1 MRQWKEIQ
9 KVPWGECLIDKKI
22 SGDAY
27 TFDDV
32 LIVPLKSDVLPTEVR
47 TNTKLTDSIELNVPI
62 VSAAMDTVTES
73 RLAIALAQQG
83 GIGIIHKNMPI
94 DKQAAE
100 VDKVK
105 RSESGMI
112 VDPIT
117 MSPNEK
123 IEDAVK
129 LMAHYKISGV
139 PITEDGRLVGILTNR
154 DLRFETRFHLPI
166 REVMTKDDL
175 VTVPVG
181 TTLEEAQRILHKHRI
196 EKLLVVDKNQN
207 LKGLITVKDI
217 TKKIKYPLSA
227 KDNQGRLRVGAAI
240 GASGDYLERMTELIR
255 AKVDVIVV
263 DTAHGHSS
271 RVLSAVREAK
281 KRFPEMGIVAGN
293 IATEEAAR
301 DLVHAGVDA
310 VKVGMGPGSICTTR
324 VVSGVGMPQIT
335 AILSCACATRE
346 ANIPLI
352 ADGGIKF
359 SGDITKALAAGANSV
374 MIGSL
379 FAGTDESPGE
389 TILYQGR
396 TFKSYRGMGSLGA
409 MHEGSRDRYGQDQEL
424 PGKLVPEGIEGRVP
438 YKGPLSS
445 MVTQLVGGLRS
456 GMGYCGVSTIDELQ
470 QKTRFI
476 KITDASLRESHV
488 HDVFITKEAPNY
500 QLDE

>member
-1 MRQWKEIQ
+1 MSWSSSLSEKRLFE
-9 KVPWGECLIDKKI
+9 
-22 SGDAY
+22 DAY
-27 TFDDV
+27 TYDDV
-32 LIVPLKSDVLPTEVR
+32 LIVPLKSDILPTEVR
-47 TNTKLTDSIELNVPI
+47 TTTRLTNRIELNIPI

-73 RLAIALAQQG
+73 HLAIALAQQG
-83 GIGIIHKNMPI
+83 GIGIIHKNMSI
-94 DKQAAE
+94 EKQAGE

-139 PITEDGRLVGILTNR
+139 PITENGRLVGILTNR

-166 REVMTKDDL
+166 REVMTKDNL
-175 VTVPVG
+175 VTVSVG
-181 TTLEEAQRILHKHRI
+181 TTLEEAQRILHQHRI
-196 EKLLVVDKNQN
+196 EKLLVVDKDQQ

-217 TKKIKYPLSA
+217 TKKIKYPLAA
-227 KDNQGRLRVGAAI
+227 KDQHGRLRVGAAV
-240 GASGDYLERMTELIR
+240 GATGDFMERITELVR
-255 AKVDVIVV
+255 AKVDAVAI
-263 DTAHGHSS
+263 DTAHGHSA
-271 RVLSAVREAK
+271 RVIAAVQEV
-281 KRFPEMGIVAGN
+281 KRQFPDLDLIVGN

-301 DLVHAGVDA
+301 DLIAVGADA
-310 VKVGMGPGSICTTR
+310 IKVGMGPGSICTTR

-335 AILSCACATRE
+335 AIMSCVKATRE
-346 ANIPLI
+346 AGIPLI

-359 SGDITKALAAGANSV
+359 SGDITKALAAGADTV

-396 TFKSYRGMGSLGA
+396 TFKAYRGMGSLGA
-409 MHEGSRDRYGQDQEL
+409 MQEGSRDRYGQDQAA
-424 PGKLVPEGIEGRVP
+424 PGKLVPEGIEGRVA

-445 MVTQLVGGLRS
+445 MVLQLVGGLRS
-456 GMGYCGVSTIDELQ
+456 GMGYCGTHTIPDLQ
-470 QKTRFI
+470 GKTRFI
-476 KITDASLRESHV
+476 KITEASLRESHV